1 MLGRVGYEYSHNRI
15 LRNGSDFLVVMSIN
29 STKRE
34 FSEELPAAIL
44 DRRRL
49 PDTQFD
55 LLWDSIFLEKDL
67 KDQLINQAVVG
78 MTLRANG
85 LGREV
90 IPTHGVVLLIGPPGT
105 GKTSLARGLASRIAS
120 VISGGATFL
129 EIEPHALTSSA
140 MGKTQREVTKLLG
153 STIPEYAAAGPVIV
167 LLDEVET
174 LATDRQKLSMEANP
188 IDVHRATDA
197 VLAQLDHLAE
207 KYSRLLFI
215 ATSNFEGAIDEAF
228 LSRCDL
234 VIQVPLPNTEAR
246 RSILKDT
253 IEGLGKQFPAV
264 RKLISS
270 TEFEKVVQI
279 SNGVDGRS
287 LRKMIASAC
296 AYKKESAI
304 DPGKLTAES
313 LLKAAVALAA
323 TKRVK

>member
-1 MLGRVGYEYSHNRI
+1 
-15 LRNGSDFLVVMSIN
+15 MSMN

-49 PDTQFD
+49 PDKQFD
-55 LLWDSIFLEKDL
+55 RLWDSIFLEKDM
-67 KDQLINQAVVG
+67 KDQLVNQAVVG
-78 MTLRANG
+78 ITLRANG
-85 LGREV
+85 IAREV
-90 IPTHGVVLLIGPPGT
+90 IPTHGVVLLVGPPGT
-105 GKTSLARGLASRIAS
+105 GKTSLARGLSSRIAS

-153 STIPEYAAAGPVIV
+153 STIPEYAEAGPVVV

-207 KYSRLLFI
+207 KYSGLLFI

-234 VIQVPLPNTEAR
+234 VIQVPLPNAEAR

-253 IEGLGKQFPAV
+253 IEGLAKRFPAI
-264 RKLISS
+264 RKLVNAP
-270 TEFEKVVQI
+270 EFEKVVQI
-279 SNGVDGRS
+279 SGGVDGRS
-287 LRKMIASAC
+287 LRKMVASAC
-296 AYKKESAI
+296 AYQKESAI
-304 DPGKLTAES
+304 DPGKLTAEN
-313 LLKAAVALAA
+313 LLKATKAITV
-323 TKRVK
+323 TKREK